1 MKRWKQKLKYMTGA
15 AAKAAAFFVGKSHA
29 KRKTSISQIAKKS
42 FGMAM
47 MAWTMFLYT
56 CPVFV
61 LRVIAAITGKFDDFY
76 DQVAAVIQAI
86 GAVILV
92 WGAFEF
98 GNSMQQQEGGAT
110 TRALQRVGGGLVMLV
125 APTIAT
131 AMIG

>member
-1 MKRWKQKLKYMTGA
+1 MKKEQKVMPK
-15 AAKAAAFFVGKSHA
+15 AK
-29 KRKTSISQIAKKS
+29 KRKNKIQISVVARRS
-42 FGMAM
+42 FCFAM
-47 MAWTMFLYT
+47 CLLMVCVNV
-56 CPVFV
+56 CP
-61 LRVIAAITGKFDDFY
+61 ANATDATTAITEKFDVFY
-76 DQVAAVIQAI
+76 QLVSSVIQAI

-125 APTIAT
+125 APAIAT

>member
-1 MKRWKQKLKYMTGA
+1 MKKEQKVMPK
-15 AAKAAAFFVGKSHA
+15 AK
-29 KRKTSISQIAKKS
+29 KRKNKIQIS
-42 FGMAM
+42 
-47 MAWTMFLYT
+47 
-56 CPVFV
+56 
-61 LRVIAAITGKFDDFY
+61 IAARRSFCFAMCLLMMYVNVCPAFATDATTAIIEKFDVFY
-76 DQVAAVIQAI
+76 QLVSSVIQAI

-125 APTIAT
+125 APAIAT